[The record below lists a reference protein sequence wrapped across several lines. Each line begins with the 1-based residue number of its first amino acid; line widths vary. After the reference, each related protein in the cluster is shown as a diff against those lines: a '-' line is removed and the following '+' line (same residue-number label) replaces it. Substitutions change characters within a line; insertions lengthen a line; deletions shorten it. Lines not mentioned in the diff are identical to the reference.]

1 VFRMN
6 CNDFETKITDLA
18 RGQMMT
24 AEARD
29 RAIAHAAGCRRCAA
43 RLRDE
48 QRLTAGLR
56 EWSATFSDEK
66 MPARGEAQLL
76 AALRAERSRAPVTK
90 RARRWPA
97 WAAAAAVLIV
107 LIALAA
113 MRFVEWR
120 KPQTVADNSP
130 RHQPVSSPAPA
141 RPENQPAAPSP
152 EAQPPANRLSVPL
165 PEQAVIPP
173 HRTRHAPRSVPQK
186 VVRKPA
192 GDASLATTQ
201 AGDANGAAVN
211 GDEPASEIATA
222 FIPLDTGRGLAPADS
237 LQLVRVE
244 LPRAALVSFGLP
256 MNVERADQRIKADIL
271 VGNDGVARAIRFV
284 R

>member
-1 VFRMN
+1 MS

-18 RGQMMT
+18 RGQVMD

-29 RAIAHAAGCRRCAA
+29 RATAHAAVCRRCAA

-56 EWSATFSDEK
+56 EWSASFSDER
-66 MPARGEAQLL
+66 MPAHGEAQLL
-76 AALRAERSRAPVTK
+76 AAWRAERSRAPVAK

-97 WAAAAAVLIV
+97 WAAAAAVIIALM
-107 LIALAA
+107 ALAA
-113 MRFVEWR
+113 IRFVEAR
-120 KPQTVADNSP
+120 KPQPVAGNSP
-130 RHQPVSSPAPA
+130 EHHQQASPAPSHK
-141 RPENQPAAPSP
+141 PNDAPST
-152 EAQPPANRLSVPL
+152 AKPL
-165 PEQAVIPP
+165 AGPTPEQAVIPP
-173 HRTRHAPRSVPQK
+173 HRIRHAPRSAPQK

-192 GDASLATTQ
+192 GDASLAT
-201 AGDANGAAVN
+201 APPVDANAAAAN
-211 GDEPASEIATA
+211 DDEPASDIATA
-222 FIPLDTGRGLAPADS
+222 FIPLAGGRGLAPADS

-256 MNVERADQRIKADIL
+256 MNVERADQRIKAVVR

>member
-1 VFRMN
+1 MN

-29 RAIAHAAGCRRCAA
+29 RAIAHAAECQRCAA

-56 EWSATFSDEK
+56 EWAATFSDEQ

-76 AALRAERSRAPVTK
+76 AALRAERSRAPVPK

-97 WAAAAAVLIV
+97 WTAAAAVLIV

-130 RHQPVSSPAPA
+130 THQPESSSAPV
-141 RPENQPAAPSP
+141 RSENEPAAPSH
-152 EAQPPANRLSVPL
+152 EAQPPANRLPVPL
-165 PEQAVIPP
+165 PEQAVTPP
-173 HRTRHAPRSVPQK
+173 HRTRHAPRRAPQK
-186 VVRKPA
+186 VVRQPA

-201 AGDANGAAVN
+201 AGGANGVAVN
-211 GDEPASEIATA
+211 GDEPASEIATS
-222 FIPLDTGRGLAPADS
+222 FIPLAGGRNFAPAES
-237 LQLVRVE
+237 LQMMRVE
-244 LPRAALVSFGLP
+244 LPRSALVSFGLP
-256 MNVERADQRIKADIL
+256 MNVERADQRIKADVL

>member
-1 VFRMN
+1 MFRMN

-18 RGQMMT
+18 RGQLIE

-29 RAIAHAAGCRRCAA
+29 CAIAHAADCRRCAA

-56 EWSATFSDEK
+56 EWSATFNDEQ

-76 AALRAERSRAPVTK
+76 AALRAERSRATVTK
-90 RARRWPA
+90 RTRRWPG
-97 WAAAAAVLIV
+97 WAAAAAMIIA

-113 MRFVEWR
+113 IRFAEWR
-120 KPQTVADNSP
+120 KSQAVAGNSQT
-130 RHQPVSSPAPA
+130 HQRESSPAP
-141 RPENQPAAPSP
+141 S
-152 EAQPPANRLSVPL
+152 PANPLAVPL

-173 HRTRHAPRSVPQK
+173 HRTRHSPRSAPPK

-192 GDASLATTQ
+192 SDTRLTITPAPDPNTASPR
-201 AGDANGAAVN
+201 D
-211 GDEPASEIATA
+211 DEPASEIATS
-222 FIPLDTGRGLAPADS
+222 FIPLAGGRGFAPAES
-237 LQLVRVE
+237 LQLMRIE
-244 LPRAALVSFGLP
+244 LPRSALVSFGLP
-256 MNVERADQRIKADIL
+256 MNVERADQRIKADVL

>member
-18 RGQMMT
+18 RGQLID

-29 RAIAHAAGCRRCAA
+29 HAIAHAADCRRCAA
-43 RLRDE
+43 RLRNE

-56 EWSATFSDEK
+56 EWSATFNDEQ
-66 MPARGEAQLL
+66 MPAHGEAQLL
-76 AALRAERSRAPVTK
+76 AALRAERSRATVTK
-90 RARRWPA
+90 RARRWPG
-97 WAAAAAVLIV
+97 WAAAAAMIIA

-113 MRFVEWR
+113 IRFVEWR
-120 KPQTVADNSP
+120 KPQPVAGNSQTSQ
-130 RHQPVSSPAPA
+130 RESNPAPS
-141 RPENQPAAPSP
+141 PPGNEPAAPSQ
-152 EAQPPANRLSVPL
+152 ETLSPANPLAVPL
-165 PEQAVIPP
+165 SEQAVVPP
-173 HRTRHAPRSVPQK
+173 HRTRHSLRSAPQK

-192 GDASLATTQ
+192 EDASLKTTPATDTN
-201 AGDANGAAVN
+201 AGATK

-222 FIPLDTGRGLAPADS
+222 FIPLAGGRSFAPAES
-237 LQLVRVE
+237 LQLMRIE
-244 LPRAALVSFGLP
+244 LPRSALVSFGLP
-256 MNVERADQRIKADIL
+256 MNVERADQRIKADVL

>member
-1 VFRMN
+1 MN

-29 RAIAHAAGCRRCAA
+29 RAIAHAAECRRCAA

-56 EWSATFSDEK
+56 EWSATFSDEQ

-90 RARRWPA
+90 QARRWPA

-130 RHQPVSSPAPA
+130 THQPVSSP
-141 RPENQPAAPSP
+141 APSP

-173 HRTRHAPRSVPQK
+173 HRTRHAPRSAPQK
-186 VVRKPA
+186 VIRKPA

-256 MNVERADQRIKADIL
+256 MNVERADQRIKADVL